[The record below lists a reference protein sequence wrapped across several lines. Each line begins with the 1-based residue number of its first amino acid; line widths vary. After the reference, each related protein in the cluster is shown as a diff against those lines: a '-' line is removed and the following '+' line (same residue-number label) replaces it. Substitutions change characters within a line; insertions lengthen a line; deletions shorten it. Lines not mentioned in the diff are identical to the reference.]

1 MQALSIVKNVKN
13 ALQNLNPREVREQA
27 ERPLSI
33 ALVGADAEKLWRM
46 ERYLCPPELSP
57 AKRAEVSRML
67 HRMNSED
74 PRRSYDLELWDDSMA
89 APLRAFRFD
98 SRRPERTINEV
109 LAKRPDLSLP
119 LARHF
124 YPFRKPVI
132 DQIISSVSKENALF
146 SLATAIPDV
155 IPLLSI
161 PWALGEFASD
171 SMFLTV
177 NQVRMTFLIAA
188 ASDAKVGYR
197 EQKGEIGSIL
207 TGAFGFRTIARELAG
222 KIPLGGGLIPKAAIA
237 WAGTSV
243 VGHSM
248 ERLYRLGYAYTLE
261 ERKSAYQAAVAKGR
275 EIASSLMAALG
286 RRPQAT

>member
-1 MQALSIVKNVKN
+1 MQALSIVKNVRS
-13 ALQNLNPREVREQA
+13 ALHNLNPRDVREQA

-33 ALVGADAEKLWRM
+33 ALVGGDPEALWRM

-57 AKRAEVSRML
+57 AKRAEVARML
-67 HRMNSED
+67 YRMTSED
-74 PRRSYDLELWDDSMA
+74 SRRSYDLEFWDDSMA
-89 APLRAFRFD
+89 APRRAFPFD

-109 LAKRPDLSLP
+109 LARRPELSLP

-132 DQIISSVSKENALF
+132 NQIIASVSKENALF

-171 SMFLTV
+171 TMFLTV

-207 TGAFGFRTIARELAG
+207 AGAFGFRAIARELAG

-248 ERLYRLGYAYTLE
+248 ERLYRLGYAFTSE
-261 ERKSAYQAAVAKGR
+261 ERKSAYQTAVTKGR
-275 EIASSLMAALG
+275 AIAIALMETVG